1 MTEIYE
7 LISLV
12 RNVFFTLIWV
22 YLLMRILL
30 LSSLC
35 KGGEHSSQDES
46 SDNPFVVLDDF
57 QGSESEVERNK
68 SDTAAAVQSMY
79 VISCILIPFCLFCF

>member
-1 MTEIYE
+1 
-7 LISLV
+7 
-12 RNVFFTLIWV
+12 
-22 YLLMRILL
+22 MRILL
-30 LSSLC
+30 FSSWY

-57 QGSESEVERNK
+57 QGSESEVERNM

-79 VISCILIPFCLFCF
+79 AN

>member
-1 MTEIYE
+1 
-7 LISLV
+7 
-12 RNVFFTLIWV
+12 
-22 YLLMRILL
+22 MRILL

-57 QGSESEVERNK
+57 QGSESEVGRNK

-79 VISCILIPFCLFCF
+79 VN